1 MRRPCLA
8 SSPKRNRNRVL
19 KNASRKQTCGRPRRR
34 RLPIDMRVGR
44 LEAAP
49 GAPQIFA
56 ATEAPN
62 SAAAEVAAC
71 EPMRC
76 GFGAV
81 RVGALLGRLRLHLQT
96 ERFLAVHRGDTMW
109 ERGCLGAALALAVM
123 VAGMQEA
130 ELDAPLATS
139 LSAASSRSGGT
150 LRRTKTS
157 NLWGGESEF
166 GGGRPRCSAGLQP
179 GISACR
185 DVNAAL
191 KGSATSTG
199 VKRGAR

>member
-8 SSPKRNRNRVL
+8 TSPKRNRNRVL
-19 KNASRKQTCGRPRRR
+19 KNGSRKQTCGRPRRR
-34 RLPIDMRVGR
+34 LSARLPVDMRVGPP
-44 LEAAP
+44 EAAP
-49 GAPQIFA
+49 SAPQISP

-62 SAAAEVAAC
+62 TAAVEVAAC

-123 VAGMQEA
+123 VAGMQEV
-130 ELDAPLATS
+130 ELDAGLPPQRTQDRGALGIPAAPL
-139 LSAASSRSGGT
+139 LSSPQSQSHPSEIEGWGT
-150 LRRTKTS
+150 RKTS
-157 NLWGGESEF
+157 Y
-166 GGGRPRCSAGLQP
+166 GRENG
-179 GISACR
+179 R
-185 DVNAAL
+185 DDHA
-191 KGSATSTG
+191 
-199 VKRGAR
+199 RGAR